1 MTVEGSLNSAMQTL
15 SSLYSGEVGGAIAV
29 KVLKDQM
36 DQQQQLISTL
46 TQPSRIVA
54 SEAYDKN
61 GRTLVLPE
69 PPQFDTKI

>member
-1 MTVEGSLNSAMQTL
+1 MTVEGNLSSAMQTL

-36 DQQQQLISTL
+36 EQQQQLISTL
-46 TQPSRIVA
+46 TQPSRIIA
-54 SEAYDKN
+54 SEAYDSN

-69 PPQFDTKI
+69 PPKFDTKI